1 MDDLRKR
8 LATALGRRIPFVRPD
23 YDLNLR
29 RDVELGLADAALA
42 IIEPEL
48 AAIRQSTLEAVRE
61 KAGLFHRNEA
71 ESLRKTASKN
81 PPGEGRLA
89 LVYKAAEHIEYAEAI
104 EKLELGE

>member
-61 KAGLFHRNEA
+61 KAAAVLEKRNLFV
-71 ESLRKTASKN
+71 L
-81 PPGEGRLA
+81 
-89 LVYKAAEHIEYAEAI
+89 AEAMG
-104 EKLELGE
+104 KLELGE

>member
-1 MDDLRKR
+1 MDDLRE
-8 LATALGRRIPFVRPD
+8 RIAKAIYESEDDIEAVM
-23 YDLNLR
+23 
-29 RDVELGLADAALA
+29 A